1 MRSSRSVEQM
11 YRTIFDREIGRT
23 YVRQN
28 RLAQPLRKEIKN
40 GGPPRHVLHA
50 GALGVHGR
58 GTNCTARCLLCSLTL
73 PSCASS
79 QRRQHPGLARPSG
92 SAHKA
97 GGRRCVL
104 LTSWPR
110 LRWRRLRSARP
121 GVRFEV
127 SNDERANDRT
137 SKRRA
142 PTSPGHRRTT
152 YTGTTSGRPRLT
164 AASRQPFLRHCRSFP
179 NLAPV
184 LLLGREVSC
193 GTDQAE
199 RGPRR
204 RPARRGVA

>member
-121 GVRFEV
+121 GVRFE
-127 SNDERANDRT
+127 DR
-137 SKRRA
+137 SFE
-142 PTSPGHRRTT
+142 RRTCVR
-152 YTGTTSGRPRLT
+152 TTDVRW
-164 AASRQPFLRHCRSFP
+164 C
-179 NLAPV
+179 
-184 LLLGREVSC
+184 
-193 GTDQAE
+193 
-199 RGPRR
+199 
-204 RPARRGVA
+204 ARRSHHRWTGKAPDGDYSTIEAYCASYT